1 MVHIKYKAEGE
12 KMKKFLQSN
21 ETRYRLFRT
30 IIQGIIGVLIA
41 NADFLI
47 SGLNFSPEA
56 KAFIVALVMAILSP
70 IMSELGNGETDDGN
84 GEAAEEVNM
93 FDCLEGGENDENEN
107 YAAEE

>member
-1 MVHIKYKAEGE
+1 
-12 KMKKFLQSN
+12 MKKFLQSN

-30 IIQGIIGVLIA
+30 IIQGIIGVVIA

-70 IMSELGNGETDDGN
+70 IMSELGNNEP
-84 GEAAEEVNM
+84 EEVNM
-93 FDCLEGGENDENEN
+93 FDCLEGGENENEN
-107 YAAEE
+107 DAAEEQ

>member
-1 MVHIKYKAEGE
+1 
-12 KMKKFLQSN
+12 MKKFLQSN

-30 IIQGIIGVLIA
+30 IIQGIIGVVIA

-70 IMSELGNGETDDGN
+70 IMSELGNNEP
-84 GEAAEEVNM
+84 EEVNM
-93 FDCLEGGENDENEN
+93 FDCLEGGEYENEN
-107 YAAEE
+107 DAAEEQ